1 MGIHQM
7 KIELLSDMCVSDGG
21 VYNSVLDTDICYDE
35 YGFPFIPAKRIK
47 GCLRECEL
55 ELNDWGKCISD
66 TSLFGGKKSQQSR
79 VRIGN
84 AYLENYI
91 VMREEVKKY
100 AGQLIFHP
108 QNILN
113 HFSYIRTQ
121 TGINYETGAADETSL
136 RTMRVANKGLIF
148 VAEVELQEESLF
160 PALKAC
166 CAVFTNIGMARTRG
180 LGEIRVTLG
189 DEIEQDKGDT
199 EKFKINGAN
208 WLEYVIEL
216 EEPVICKSINGGEA
230 RTLDYIEGSKILGM
244 IAQLLKEEGKDF
256 INFMNSGDLICS
268 NAYIS
273 YAVDGKEEERC
284 VEVPATFYSIKNDK
298 KNYVNKVY
306 ENEKSKKE
314 IEDKQ
319 LNMMKHSYI
328 CLNANGELIKREVSI
343 EERYHHSRPADKSIG
358 RAIEDAFGESKF
370 YQMAS
375 IKSGQKF
382 KGYIVGE
389 EEQIKQIYEMF
400 SKVGNCYLGYGK
412 SAEYGKV
419 RIKVCKLSKEDDYA
433 LKECRDLIIKL
444 EAPAILYNKNAF
456 YSTDANDLIQEVN
469 TILQF
474 PEESYKV
481 DKFLNYIVVGGFNVK
496 WGRRKPTIDAFDK
509 GTVLFFHFEHPV
521 DINIPKHLFMGERN
535 AEGYGEFSV
544 EKVDVSKN
552 EYIGKCAELQSVNHE
567 TKYLNLD
574 TSMTLAWALCRELFE
589 KFITVKAMGD
599 AKLFA
604 VEEEMKAVV
613 SIMIQIC
620 KDSDSYDQ
628 IIYSVE
634 KRYEKK
640 SDDKRKK
647 LEIARKILETVSEYQ
662 GQLICSFER
671 NCKVN
676 NFEFDE
682 EQYKCKYLMA
692 FLLSLKYK
700 LRKTD
705 SLKEGEN

>member
-55 ELNDWGKCISD
+55 ELNDWGKCVSD
-66 TSLFGGKKSQQSR
+66 TSLFGYKKSQQSL

-84 AYLENYI
+84 AYLENYT
-91 VMREEVKKY
+91 VMREEVKKN
-100 AGQLIFHP
+100 AGQLVFHP

-160 PALKAC
+160 PALEAC

-180 LGEIRVTLG
+180 LGEIRVTLE
-189 DEIEQDKGDT
+189 DKKEQ
-199 EKFKINGAN
+199 EKADAEEFKVKGAN
-208 WLEYVIEL
+208 RLEYIIEL
-216 EEPVICKSINGGEA
+216 EESVICKSINGGEA

-256 INFMNSGDLICS
+256 IKFMNSGDLICS

-273 YAVDGKEEERC
+273 YADDKKEERC

-306 ENEKSKKE
+306 ENEESIKKV
-314 IEDKQ
+314 EDKQ

-358 RAIEDAFGESKF
+358 RAIEDASGESQF

-400 SKVGNCYLGYGK
+400 SKAGNCYLGYGK

-419 RIKVCKLSKEDDYA
+419 RIRVGNPSKEDDYV
-433 LKECRDLIIKL
+433 LKGCRDLIVKL

-456 YSTDANDLIQEVN
+456 YSTDANDLIQETN
-469 TILQF
+469 TILRL
-474 PEESYKV
+474 PEENYKV

-509 GTVLFFHFEHPV
+509 GTVLFYHFEHPV
-521 DINIPKHLFMGERN
+521 DINIPKHLFIGERN

-620 KDSDSYDQ
+620 KDSDSYNQ
-628 IIYSVE
+628 IIDSVE

-647 LEIARKILETVSEYQ
+647 LEIARKILETVSEHQ
-662 GQLICSFER
+662 GQLIDNFER
-671 NCKVN
+671 NYKVN

-692 FLLSLKYK
+692 FLFSLKYK

-705 SLKEGEN
+705 RLKEGEN